1 MTCSKLIEGLFTKF
15 NKRAR
20 HEKLDKKEI
29 KKTFIFVK
37 IVLYIALITVHKLGV
52 GVYSKKKKKLQPCW
66 NGQVCFYQ
74 GGMCLMLLMHIFDLL
89 EGSSYISIL

>member
-52 GVYSKKKKKLQPCW
+52 GVYSKKKKKAPA
-66 NGQVCFYQ
+66 
-74 GGMCLMLLMHIFDLL
+74 LL
-89 EGSSYISIL
+89 EWSSLLLSRWHVLNAAHAHIRFVRR